1 MTGKFSFH
9 WHCQYISSRTGCVWP
24 IYIIQSMAEHNI
36 IKPKTITDRFVSLI
50 CKGKRWQI
58 HKSSPCISMSFN
70 KMYLSIPSKWPFEK
84 LSIDT
89 KINHVTQFLSY
100 SYVNVSRFLR
110 VLLNLYSFLSIQYQ
124 NYEFYI

>member
-1 MTGKFSFH
+1 
-9 WHCQYISSRTGCVWP
+9 
-24 IYIIQSMAEHNI
+24 
-36 IKPKTITDRFVSLI
+36 
-50 CKGKRWQI
+50 
-58 HKSSPCISMSFN
+58 
-70 KMYLSIPSKWPFEK
+70 MYLSIPSKWPFEK